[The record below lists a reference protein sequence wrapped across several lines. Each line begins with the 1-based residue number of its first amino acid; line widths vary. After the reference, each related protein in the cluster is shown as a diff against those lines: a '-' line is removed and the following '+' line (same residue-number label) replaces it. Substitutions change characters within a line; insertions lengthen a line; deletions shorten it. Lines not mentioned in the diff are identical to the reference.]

1 MTAMLR
7 TILVD
12 DEKPAL
18 KALAYLLKQYPYI
31 KIIGTFTDVDEAL
44 MALEKETVHLLFL
57 DIDMP
62 KSNGIE
68 AAKKI
73 LANNSKINIIFVT
86 AYSSFAVEAFELNA
100 FDYIMKPIDPKRLK
114 KTMERVDPRQYPSLD
129 SILTQQKQTIF
140 LNSLLNKKIS
150 NPEEIIQQAESLYI
164 NFTQPFSFFFLLL
177 TNQNRQPLEKYS
189 DKTLQTID
197 ELVHKISR
205 QPNLLAWRTPQGIGV
220 LDHSAISSP
229 DCKKEELIKASYLQ
243 AVAETYFS
251 EVKVVV
257 GISEYS
263 SKIETFPARY
273 IQARNTAII
282 GVQLYPE
289 LSTYHFLDNE
299 FLAVLDQYIDQQKA
313 TKLVNSTI
321 GKILEYD
328 QVNGTNLF
336 RTMEAIIFSNN
347 LQDVAHKLFI
357 HYRTVLFRKQNIE
370 KILGFSMNSFLG
382 RTMLGVAL
390 TFFYLQNI
398 PFIDEPKQTSVN
410 DP

>member
-1 MTAMLR
+1 MLR
-7 TILVD
+7 TILID

-31 KIIGTFTDVDEAL
+31 EIIGTFTDIDEAL
-44 MALEKETVHLLFL
+44 IAVETETVHLLFL

-73 LANNSKINIIFVT
+73 LASNSKINIIFVT
-86 AYSSFAVEAFELNA
+86 AYSNFAVEAFELNA

-114 KTMERVDPRQYPSLD
+114 KTIERVNPKQPLLNSVL
-129 SILTQQKQTIF
+129 IQQKQTVF
-140 LNSLLNKKIS
+140 LNSLLNERIS
-150 NPEEIIQQAESLYI
+150 DPEEILLQAKSLYI
-164 NFTQPFSFFFLLL
+164 NFAQPFSFFFLLF
-177 TNQNRQPLEKYS
+177 TNQNRQPLKKYS
-189 DKTLQTID
+189 DKILQAID
-197 ELVHKISR
+197 ELIHKISK
-205 QPNLLAWRTPQGIGV
+205 QPNLLTWKTPQGVGV
-220 LDHSAISSP
+220 LDYSIISSP
-229 DCKKEELIKASYLQ
+229 DCKKEELAKASCLQ
-243 AVAETYFS
+243 AMAENYISTA
-251 EVKVVV
+251 KVVI
-257 GISEYS
+257 GIAEYS
-263 SKIETFPARY
+263 TKIETFLDRY
-273 IQARNTAII
+273 VQARNTAII
-282 GVQLYPE
+282 GVQLYPK

-299 FLAVLDQYIDQQKA
+299 FLAVLDQYIDKQKA

-321 GKILEYD
+321 GKIFEYD

-347 LQDVAHKLFI
+347 LQDAAHELFI

-370 KILGFSMNSFLG
+370 KILGFSMNSFPG

-398 PFIDEPKQTSVN
+398 SFTN
-410 DP
+410 DSK